1 MNKVLKKFLI
11 ILLVILTLNNFF
23 MQPVAQAAELG
34 AFEEAVEVVINI
46 LGGLVG
52 LLTLPERFLAIQA
65 ADQINNLSAG
75 IAYIDNGTNKPET
88 ITPYEI
94 LFNKV
99 KIVDI
104 NFFNIGSATGTQEG
118 AIVNKIRLGV
128 SGWFYAMRNISAA
141 ILLCILLYVGIRM
154 AISTIASDR
163 AMYKKML
170 VDWVCSLVLIF
181 VLQYIMIFTIYCNNA
196 IVNAISF
203 TSDPNAIKAAYDK
216 IAELAMEVFSVNS
229 LAAVIV
235 YCMLVWQTLGLF
247 FSYLNR
253 MIKIAFLIIISPLI
267 SITYSIDKIGDG
279 KAQALGN
286 WLKEF
291 VFTVLIQPF
300 HCAIY
305 MCLISTSLNILVQ
318 NAGGGN
324 DEETLAGAIIAILCI
339 KFTKDA
345 EKIVKKIFAFKSD
358 DSKTSLAGGLAIS
371 AMALNNAK
379 GLGKTARGVAT
390 GAANMF
396 KNSKGMVRN
405 VRVEAMAAAALLTNK
420 DGTDK
425 SFAER
430 KEEAQ
435 AELNNRDA
443 ERIEK
448 QNAKYTSR
456 QKIRAVDATGKMI
469 IQAGKNTE
477 DAIKAERQK
486 RIEDKAKEKVAESG
500 GTMSMEAAKAEAR
513 KELAKSEYI
522 DARPG
527 LRKIKGFTSDAKKK
541 LNKFAQSSI
550 LKELGDSAKH
560 RIANGLGLM
569 TGAGMY
575 GTNGDL
581 AKSIMGGAAVATSTE
596 EFLKSSSKTMV
607 SQSMDGVEKL
617 FKRDANGKPKDMN
630 RSSLSEKLDEIFA
643 NGDKYDNSEKNTEEL
658 KKLLKQVDDMYGN
671 IDKRKADTYKTK
683 IKNIFT
689 NGARNASTSMDAIFA
704 QMEHDTNP
712 GAEKPIDASKFED
725 FKNKMTEYSAKASIY
740 ATMKQGESL
749 GMSQESYK
757 NSLLD
762 MVDSGEG
769 DRPYV
774 SSTAELGNK
783 NDILV
788 ETVAGIDGA
797 TYDAEDDAISQ
808 LAEDYDDSDEIIQM
822 YNALSDEVAAES
834 RVRDGFE
841 ITGEKAL
848 QDILTQR
855 IQQIESRRDRLI
867 IEAVSKA
874 QNDILTQSAELAEKY
889 EDAVQRRFEELIEI
903 GKTKDANQ
911 RQYALDQIKELREK
925 AKRSGLDIKLDI

>member
-379 GLGKTARGVAT
+379 GLGKSAKGAVVGAKNFLNKSG
-390 GAANMF
+390 GAA
-396 KNSKGMVRN
+396 RN
-405 VRVEAMAAAALLTNK
+405 VLVETAAAFTLLRNADGTGKSFTERKEEINAKIDNWQADKLEGWNEKYTTNKQKRMQAAMNRAGQNVAAGSKDAAAALDAAREKELE
-420 DGTDK
+420 
-425 SFAER
+425 ER
-430 KEEAQ
+430 TQ
-435 AELNNRDA
+435 
-443 ERIEK
+443 
-448 QNAKYTSR
+448 
-456 QKIRAVDATGKMI
+456 QKITD
-469 IQAGKNTE
+469 
-477 DAIKAERQK
+477 
-486 RIEDKAKEKVAESG
+486 SG
-500 GTMSMEAAKAEAR
+500 NTMSHEAARAAAR
-513 KELAKSEYI
+513 KELAKEEFVDS
-522 DARPG
+522 
-527 LRKIKGFTSDAKKK
+527 RKVTRNIKKAVGKVNQFKRKVG
-541 LNKFAQSSI
+541 SSAVV
-550 LKELGDSAKH
+550 KELGSIGKQK
-560 RIANGLGLM
+560 IANSLGLVA
-569 TGAGMY
+569 GAGLY
-575 GTNGDL
+575 GTKGDL
-581 AKSIMGGAAVATSTE
+581 ASSIMAGAAISTSTS
-596 EFLKSSSKTMV
+596 EFLKSSSNTLV
-607 SQSMDGVEKL
+607 NQSNELLDRLGLDSSEKINNTLDDIFSHPEKYDVNDKEAIKKLDDILKQLDGVMGKDAADSFRTKIKNKIKADPRNALDNVDDIFKTEAKNNPALASNDKFTDMHDAATEFAAKAALYATMSEGEALGMSRTAYKKQLIATIDSTGGVDKTHAVTSRDEDSADKVVASIMEEPSRDTDSYKDKVRNAAAETGGFGDRMQALHEKL
-617 FKRDANGKPKDMN
+617 TQEAKAQEIVAEALSASAQQADKD
-630 RSSLSEKLDEIFA
+630 LA
-643 NGDKYDNSEKNTEEL
+643 EEL
-658 KKLLKQVDDMYGN
+658 KK
-671 IDKRKADTYKTK
+671 
-683 IKNIFT
+683 
-689 NGARNASTSMDAIFA
+689 
-704 QMEHDTNP
+704 
-712 GAEKPIDASKFED
+712 GAE
-725 FKNKMTEYSAKASIY
+725 
-740 ATMKQGESL
+740 
-749 GMSQESYK
+749 
-757 NSLLD
+757 
-762 MVDSGEG
+762 
-769 DRPYV
+769 
-774 SSTAELGNK
+774 ELIK
-783 NDILV
+783 
-788 ETVAGIDGA
+788 
-797 TYDAEDDAISQ
+797 
-808 LAEDYDDSDEIIQM
+808 
-822 YNALSDEVAAES
+822 
-834 RVRDGFE
+834 
-841 ITGEKAL
+841 
-848 QDILTQR
+848 
-855 IQQIESRRDRLI
+855 RRDDI
-867 IEAVSKA
+867 IVEA
-874 QNDILTQSAELAEKY
+874 LTCGAGEVDKETKKLAKQYSAELLAKMK
-889 EDAVQRRFEELIEI
+889 ELEREATTQH
-903 GKTKDANQ
+903 GT
-911 RQYALDQIKELREK
+911 RQIKANESLERLK
-925 AKRSGLDIKLDI
+925 VVASSINLSTDNSN

>member
-34 AFEEAVEVVINI
+34 AFEEAVEVVVNI

-52 LLTLPERFLAIQA
+52 LLTLPERFLAIQTA
-65 ADQINNLSAG
+65 NQINNLSAG
-75 IAYIDNGTNKPET
+75 IAYIDNGANKPET

-216 IAELAMEVFSVNS
+216 IAELAMKTFSINS

-345 EKIVKKIFAFKSD
+345 EKIIKKIFAFKSD
-358 DSKTSLAGGLAIS
+358 DSKTSIAGGLAIS

-379 GLGKTARGVAT
+379 GLGRTARGVAT

-405 VRVEAMAAAALLTNK
+405 VKIEAMAAAALLTNK

-425 SFAER
+425 SFEER
-430 KEEAQ
+430 KEEAAAKVDN
-435 AELNNRDA
+435 AEA
-443 ERIEK
+443 EKLERK
-448 QNAKYTSR
+448 NAKYSSR
-456 QKIRAVDATGKMI
+456 QRMRAVAAAQKASGEGYFKASNMTR
-469 IQAGKNTE
+469 
-477 DAIKAERQK
+477 DAIEAERQEK
-486 RIEDKAKEKVAESG
+486 IDAKAQEKFDESG
-500 GTMSMEAAKAEAR
+500 GTMSMEAARAAAR
-513 KELAKSEYI
+513 KEIAKEERDNARPVRRAIKGAKGRYDKFKNNLNKSAMVKVLGDYAKS
-522 DARPG
+522 
-527 LRKIKGFTSDAKKK
+527 KTSNA
-541 LNKFAQSSI
+541 
-550 LKELGDSAKH
+550 
-560 RIANGLGLM
+560 LGLM
-569 TGAGMY
+569 AGAGMY

-581 AKSIMGGAAVATSTE
+581 AKSIMGGAAVASSAQ
-596 EFLKSSSKTMV
+596 EFLKSSGNTMV
-607 SQSMDGVEKL
+607 NQSMDAVDRLG
-617 FKRDANGKPKDMN
+617 AKD
-630 RSSLSEKLDEIFA
+630 RGDLSNKLDTIFA
-643 NGDKYDNSEKNTEEL
+643 NADKYDHSSKTPEEL
-658 KKLLKQVDDMYGN
+658 KKLLIQVDDLLANVDYN
-671 IDKRKADTYKTK
+671 KAENYKTR
-683 IKNIFT
+683 IKNIFSENTT
-689 NGARNASTSMDAIFA
+689 NAPDALAALFSK
-704 QMEHDTNP
+704 MKHDENVTKNVN
-712 GAEKPIDASKFED
+712 IDSDD
-725 FKNKMTEYSAKASIY
+725 FKNTQNALMNYGAMSAIY
-740 ATMKQGESL
+740 ATMKQGESI
-749 GMSQESYK
+749 GMSQETYK
-757 NSLLD
+757 QSLLD
-762 MVDSGEG
+762 SFDAGAIDTAYVHSTRKLHSRNDKTIEG
-769 DRPYV
+769 AMAIKESYSEKEDEDLQPIVNEYD
-774 SSTAELGNK
+774 TEH
-783 NDILV
+783 DIMKLFQDM
-788 ETVAGIDGA
+788 T
-797 TYDAEDDAISQ
+797 
-808 LAEDYDDSDEIIQM
+808 DEI
-822 YNALSDEVAAES
+822 EAEQ
-834 RVRDGFE
+834 RVKHGFE
-841 ITGEKAL
+841 
-848 QDILTQR
+848 LTQQDQMAKDLEAR
-855 IQQIESRRDRLI
+855 IQTLEDRRDKI
-867 IEAVSKA
+867 MIEAVSQHHSELVAGKSKLAQRYREALERRYADLMREA
-874 QNDILTQSAELAEKY
+874 QNNKTQYIRDEIKHIEGLAK
-889 EDAVQRRFEELIEI
+889 
-903 GKTKDANQ
+903 KANVT
-911 RQYALDQIKELREK
+911 LK
-925 AKRSGLDIKLDI
+925 